1 MLLWLR
7 QRRRRR
13 RQRIWVHPINAIRPE
28 FGSFGH
34 LFPDL
39 INNPE
44 KFYEFFRMTT
54 EQFKMLV
61 ELTEPAIKKLNTNY
75 RLAIEPEQRQ
85 AIILGNNLTLI
96 LKQFER

>member
-1 MLLWLR
+1 MDVDAVAEIAALLWLR

-13 RQRIWVHPINAIRPE
+13 QQRIWVHEINAKRPE

-39 INNPE
+39 VNNPE
-44 KFYEFFRMTT
+44 KFYDFFRMTT

-61 ELTEPAIKKLNTNY
+61 ELIGSSIRKQNTNY
-75 RLAIEPEQRQ
+75 RRAVGAEERMAIFLR
-85 AIILGNNLTLI
+85 
-96 LKQFER
+96 